1 MNNNIQNSDQRIKF
15 LLYKIKNNTATQE
28 EKKEYIEL
36 MYSNGYITKV
46 EFENYKN
53 QLKKPTTDFAE
64 ILVGLGL
71 AVLIGAL
78 IGELFKGGKK

>member
-15 LLYKIKNNTATQE
+15 LLYKIKNKTASQE
-28 EKKEYIEL
+28 EKMEYIEL
-36 MYSNGYITKV
+36 MYSNGYITKE

-53 QLKKPTTDFAE
+53 QLKKPSNNFAE
-64 ILVGLGL
+64 ILIGLGL

-78 IGELFKGGKK
+78 ISELFKGGKK

>member
-1 MNNNIQNSDQRIKF
+1 MNNNFQNSDQRIKF

-28 EKKEYIEL
+28 ERKEYIDL
-36 MYSNGYITKV
+36 MYSNGYITKT
-46 EFENYKN
+46 EYENYKN

-78 IGELFKGGKK
+78 IGELFKGDKK

>member
-28 EKKEYIEL
+28 ERKEYIDL
-36 MYSNGYITKV
+36 MYSNGYITKT
-46 EFENYKN
+46 EYENYKN

-78 IGELFKGGKK
+78 IGELFKGDKK

>member
-1 MNNNIQNSDQRIKF
+1 MNDNIQNSDQRIKF

-28 EKKEYIEL
+28 ERKEYIDL
-36 MYSNGYITKV
+36 MYSNGYIT
-46 EFENYKN
+46 ELEYENYKN
-53 QLKKPTTDFAE
+53 QLKKPTTAFAE

-78 IGELFKGGKK
+78 IGELFKCDKK

>member
-15 LLYKIKNNTATQE
+15 LLYKIKENTSTHE
-28 EKKEYIEL
+28 ERKEYIEL

-46 EFENYKN
+46 EYENYKN
-53 QLKKPTTDFAE
+53 QLEKPTTDFAE

-78 IGELFKGGKK
+78 IGELFKGDKK

>member
-1 MNNNIQNSDQRIKF
+1 MNSNIQNSDQRIKF

-28 EKKEYIEL
+28 ERKEYIDL
-36 MYSNGYITKV
+36 MYSNGYITKA
-46 EFENYKN
+46 EYENYKN

-78 IGELFKGGKK
+78 IGELFKGDKK

>member
-28 EKKEYIEL
+28 ERKEYIDL
-36 MYSNGYITKV
+36 MYSNGYINKV
-46 EFENYKN
+46 EYDNYKN
-53 QLKKPTTDFAE
+53 QLKKPSTDFAE

-78 IGELFKGGKK
+78 IGELFKGDKK